1 MHIYEKLRRQ
11 IYELSEQNI
20 YTMITELETGGNI
33 RFEEGK
39 SIDKW
44 YSSWDDLIKS
54 RFYPE
59 IMKNKYKYESIQI
72 TRIAKIHNRF
82 IRNRFEEKKELFL

>member
-20 YTMITELETGGNI
+20 HTMITELETGGNI
-33 RFEEGK
+33 RFKEEK

-44 YSSWDDLIKS
+44 YSSWEDLIKS
-54 RFYPE
+54 RFDHE
-59 IMKNKYKYESIQI
+59 IMKNKYGYESIQI
-72 TRIAKIHNRF
+72 TRVTRIHNRF
-82 IRNRFEEKKELFL
+82 IRNRFEEKIELFL